1 MQYSYDKVILKPF
14 SIQEN
19 FRSNRTFQ
27 SCACA
32 LFDSNNKKMSSQ
44 KTFARYRKKC
54 AKIIPFFNNFFFK
67 NFTWKKIALTP
78 LIMESQSTKCDI
90 WRYYHLFE
98 DKYNYNALL

>member
-32 LFDSNNKKMSSQ
+32 LFDSNNKKCLA
-44 KTFARYRKKC
+44 KKHLLDIEKNVRK
-54 AKIIPFFNNFFFK
+54 
-67 NFTWKKIALTP
+67 
-78 LIMESQSTKCDI
+78 
-90 WRYYHLFE
+90 
-98 DKYNYNALL
+98 